1 MIATGAGNLIQK
13 LMIKRRLSLLV
24 VIFIFSGLSRAGAQ
38 DEPRAVWQV
47 TNFDI
52 TVNNPGAERALN
64 ARAIVSVHNVGR
76 GSGSSLTLRISS
88 KAEIKSVSVGGATA
102 SYHLTP
108 ETRGGAQRVT
118 ISLPGAVPPN
128 GTTAATVDYRLPVE
142 ENSGVAALSPVG
154 SQFLPLSLWYP
165 SPNTSLAVSG
175 ADYAPFRL
183 TVSGASAVSSGAEK
197 SANGDSVYEQT
208 LHGLPFFVVR
218 SWDRVEGGGNAKGIS
233 AFLPKG
239 AGADERKQAE
249 SLIALAADARSF
261 CAGLLGAAPDV
272 PLRLVAGKRGA
283 GFDDAGTIL
292 LPDAAFQRKKI
303 DSITALGIGEGVA
316 HLWIG
321 GATPVRGEGHG
332 VVREALARFIAT
344 QFIEKQFGADAAE
357 DERARQRLAYE
368 SIAKRDAPLARMTPL
383 DATYFNSISNK
394 GAMVWRLVDHVMG
407 RDAFATALRGL
418 LLSGQS
424 DQEGL
429 NLARARAVFAERGG
443 PAVKTLL
450 DAELDQATDM
460 DLMAG
465 LPRQENGQWV
475 AALRNL
481 GSSEVTVNVIAKTD
495 SGQQV
500 TVLGTIPAHDF
511 AQVVF
516 KSAAR
521 IVRVE
526 VDPEKL
532 YPQLD
537 YENDI
542 APRQVEISSSLAE
555 VTRLFGAQEYARA
568 EALAR
573 DLLAAAPRM
582 QEARIVFAR
591 ILLAENKTDEAERE
605 FRRLA
610 DDRLPT
616 PATLAWSA
624 IGLGEIALR
633 RGQASEAAKDF
644 NEAVR
649 ADAEYG
655 STVAARAARI
665 RAEATAAPA
674 LDESAK
680 AFINQLDAAIRS
692 GRQAEIIALIVPGE
706 LIKFVRG
713 AVGTQPEAWQ
723 TNVLRSEQLD
733 ANHLALDVALN
744 TKQLGVEHSGTA
756 VYVLARVG
764 GTWKLNAIEY
774 FEVR

>member
-1 MIATGAGNLIQK
+1 MTTIRIIL
-13 LMIKRRLSLLV
+13 LLCSVCCFLSPAV
-24 VIFIFSGLSRAGAQ
+24 GAQ
-38 DEPRAVWQV
+38 DESRPVWQV

-64 ARAIVSVHNVGR
+64 ARPIVSVLNIGR
-76 GSGSSLTLRISS
+76 GSGSSLTLRINS
-88 KAEIKSVSVGGATA
+88 KAEIKSVSVGGASA
-102 SYHLTP
+102 SYRLTP

-118 ISLPGAVPPN
+118 IALPGAVAPN
-128 GTTAATVDYRLPVE
+128 GTVAATVDYRLSVE

-165 SPNTSLAVSG
+165 SPNTPLAVGG

-183 TVSGASAVSSGAEK
+183 TVSGANAVSSGAEK
-197 SANGDSVYEQT
+197 SANGDSVFEQT
-208 LHGLPFFVVR
+208 LHALPFFVLG
-218 SWDRVEGGGNAKGIS
+218 SWDRVDGGGNAKGIS

-249 SLIALAADARSF
+249 SLIAFVADARAF
-261 CAGLLGAAPDV
+261 CAGWFGAAPDV
-272 PLRLVAGKRGA
+272 PLRLVASKRGA
-283 GFDDAGTIL
+283 G
-292 LPDAAFQRKKI
+292 FQRKKI
-303 DSITALGIGEGVA
+303 DSSTALGIGEAVT

-332 VVREALARFIAT
+332 VMREALARFIAT
-344 QFIEKQFGADAAE
+344 QFIEKQFGTDAAE
-357 DERARQRLAYE
+357 GERARQRLAYE
-368 SIAKRDAPLARMTPL
+368 SIAKRDAPVALMTPL

-394 GAMVWRLVDHVMG
+394 GAMIWRLVDHVIG
-407 RDAFATALRGL
+407 RDAFVAALRGL

-424 DQEGL
+424 DQEGF
-429 NLARARAVFAERGG
+429 NLARARAVFVERGG
-443 PAVKTLL
+443 PAVKALL
-450 DAELDQATDM
+450 DAELDHPTDM
-460 DLMAG
+460 DLLAG
-465 LPRQENGQWV
+465 LPHQENGQWV
-475 AALRNL
+475 SALRNL
-481 GSSEVTVNVIAKTD
+481 GSTEVTVSVAATTD
-495 SGQQV
+495 AGPQL
-500 TVLGTIPAHDF
+500 TVLATIPAHDF
-511 AQVVF
+511 GQAVF
-516 KSAAR
+516 KTAAR
-521 IVRVE
+521 VVRVE

-542 APRQVEISSSLAE
+542 APRQVELSGSLAE
-555 VTRLFGAQEYARA
+555 ATRLFGAQEFARA
-568 EALAR
+568 DALAR
-573 DLLAAAPRM
+573 NLLAAAPRM
-582 QEARIVFAR
+582 QEARILFAR

-605 FRRLA
+605 FRKLA

-616 PATLAWSA
+616 PAALAWSA

-633 RGQASEAAKDF
+633 RGQATEAAKDF

-665 RAEATAAPA
+665 RAEAAAPPA
-674 LDESAK
+674 IDESAK
-680 AFINQLDAAIRS
+680 AFINQLDTAIRT
-692 GRQAEIIALIVPGE
+692 GRQAEIGSLIVPGE

-713 AVGTQPEAWQ
+713 AVGTQPESWQ

-733 ANHLALDVALN
+733 ANHLALDVTLN

-756 VYVLARVG
+756 VYILARVG
-764 GTWKLNAIEY
+764 GSWKLNAIEY

>member
-1 MIATGAGNLIQK
+1 MTTIRI
-13 LMIKRRLSLLV
+13 ILLV
-24 VIFIFSGLSRAGAQ
+24 CSVCCFLSPAVGAQ
-38 DEPRAVWQV
+38 DESRPVWQV

-64 ARAIVSVHNVGR
+64 ARAIVSVLNIGR
-76 GSGSSLTLRISS
+76 GSGSSLTLRINS
-88 KAEIKSVSVGGATA
+88 KAEIKSVSVGGASA
-102 SYHLTP
+102 SYRLTP

-118 ISLPGAVPPN
+118 IALPGAVAPN
-128 GTTAATVDYRLPVE
+128 GTVAATVDYRLPVE

-165 SPNTSLAVSG
+165 SPNTPLAVGG

-183 TVSGASAVSSGAEK
+183 TVSGANAVSSGAEK
-197 SANGDSVYEQT
+197 SANGDSVFEQT
-208 LHGLPFFVVR
+208 LHALPFLVLG
-218 SWDRVEGGGNAKGIS
+218 SWDRVDGGGNAKGIS

-249 SLIALAADARSF
+249 SLIAFVADARAF
-261 CAGLLGAAPDV
+261 CASWFGAAPDV
-272 PLRLVAGKRGA
+272 PLRLVASKRGA

-292 LPDAAFQRKKI
+292 LSDAAFQRKKI
-303 DSITALGIGEGVA
+303 DSSTALGIGEAVT

-332 VVREALARFIAT
+332 VMREALARFIAT
-344 QFIEKQFGADAAE
+344 QFIEKQFGTDAAE
-357 DERARQRLAYE
+357 GERARQRLAYE
-368 SIAKRDAPLARMTPL
+368 SIAKRDAPVALMTPL

-394 GAMVWRLVDHVMG
+394 GAMIWRLVDHVIG
-407 RDAFATALRGL
+407 RDAFVAALRGL

-424 DQEGL
+424 DQEGF
-429 NLARARAVFAERGG
+429 NLARARAVFVERGG
-443 PAVKTLL
+443 PAVKALL
-450 DAELDQATDM
+450 DAELDHPTDM
-460 DLMAG
+460 DLLAG
-465 LPRQENGQWV
+465 LPHQENGQWV
-475 AALRNL
+475 SALRNL
-481 GSSEVTVNVIAKTD
+481 GSNEVTVSVAATTD
-495 SGQQV
+495 AGPQL
-500 TVLGTIPAHDF
+500 TVLATIPAHDF
-511 AQVVF
+511 GQAVF
-516 KSAAR
+516 KTAAR
-521 IVRVE
+521 VVRVE

-542 APRQVEISSSLAE
+542 APRQVELSGSLAE
-555 VTRLFGAQEYARA
+555 ATRLFGAQEFAKA
-568 EALAR
+568 DALAR
-573 DLLAAAPRM
+573 NLLAAAPRM
-582 QEARIVFAR
+582 QEARILFAR

-605 FRRLA
+605 FRKLA

-616 PATLAWSA
+616 PAALAWSA

-633 RGQASEAAKDF
+633 RGQATEAAKDF

-665 RAEATAAPA
+665 RAEAAAPPA
-674 LDESAK
+674 IDESAK
-680 AFINQLDAAIRS
+680 AFINQLDTAIRT
-692 GRQAEIIALIVPGE
+692 GRQAEIGSLIVPGE

-713 AVGTQPEAWQ
+713 AVGTQPESWQ

-733 ANHLALDVALN
+733 ANHLALDVTLN

-756 VYVLARVG
+756 VYILARVG
-764 GTWKLNAIEY
+764 GSWKLNAIEY

>member
-1 MIATGAGNLIQK
+1 MIAPGVRKHINHP
-13 LMIKRRLSLLV
+13 MITRRLLLPV
-24 VIFIFSGLSRAGAQ
+24 LIFILAALLSASAQ
-38 DEPRAVWQV
+38 DEARPVWQV

-64 ARAIVSVHNVGR
+64 ARAIVSVLNVGR
-76 GSGSSLTLRISS
+76 GSGSNLTLRINA

-102 SYHLTP
+102 SYRLTP

-118 ISLPGAVPPN
+118 IALPGAVAPN
-128 GTTAATVDYRLPVE
+128 GTVAATVEYRLPVE

-183 TVSGASAVSSGAEK
+183 TVGGGNAVSSGAEK
-197 SANGDSVYEQT
+197 SANGDSVFEQT
-208 LHGLPFFVVR
+208 LHAQPFFVVG
-218 SWDRVEGGGNAKGIS
+218 SWDRVDGSGNGKGIS

-239 AGADERKQAE
+239 LGADERKQAE
-249 SLIALAADARSF
+249 GLIALTADARTF
-261 CAGLLGAAPDV
+261 CAGLFGAAPEV
-272 PLRLVAGKRGA
+272 PLRLVASQRGS

-292 LPDAAFQRKKI
+292 LADAVFQRTKI
-303 DSITALGIGEGVA
+303 DSSTALGIAEAVV

-332 VVREALARFIAT
+332 VMREALARFIAT

-357 DERARQRLAYE
+357 GERARQRLAYE
-368 SIAKRDAPLARMTPL
+368 SIAKRDAPLALMTPL

-394 GAMVWRLVDHVMG
+394 GAMIWRLVDHVIG
-407 RDAFATALRGL
+407 RDAFVAALRGL
-418 LLSGQS
+418 VVSSQS
-424 DQEGL
+424 DPEGF
-429 NLARARAVFAERGG
+429 NLAHARAVFVEHGG
-443 PAVKTLL
+443 PPVKALL
-450 DAELDQATDM
+450 DAELDHPTDM
-460 DLMAG
+460 DLLAG
-465 LPRQENGQWV
+465 LPHQESGQWV
-475 AALRNL
+475 SALRNL
-481 GSSEVTVNVIAKTD
+481 GSNEVTVTVVATTD
-495 SGQQV
+495 TGQLL
-500 TVLGTIPAHDF
+500 TVLATIPAHDF
-511 AQVVF
+511 GQAVF
-516 KSAAR
+516 KTSAR
-521 IVRVE
+521 VVRVE

-542 APRQVEISSSLAE
+542 APRQVEISGSLAE
-555 VTRLFGAQEYARA
+555 VTRLFGAQEFAKA
-568 EALAR
+568 DALAR
-573 DLLAAAPRM
+573 NLIAAAPRM
-582 QEARIVFAR
+582 QEARIMFAR

-605 FRRLA
+605 FRKSV

-655 STVAARAARI
+655 STVAARAARL
-665 RAEATAAPA
+665 RAEATAPPA
-674 LDESAK
+674 IDESAK
-680 AFINQLDAAIRS
+680 AFINQLDTALRS
-692 GRQAEIIALIVPGE
+692 GRQAAIGTLIVPGE

-713 AVGTQPEAWQ
+713 AVGTQPESWQ

-733 ANHLALDVALN
+733 ANHLALDVTLN

-756 VYVLARVG
+756 VYILARVG
-764 GTWKLNAIEY
+764 GGWKLNAIEY

>member
-1 MIATGAGNLIQK
+1 MIATGARKHIYNF
-13 LMIKRRLSLLV
+13 MITRRLSLLV
-24 VIFIFSGLSRAGAQ
+24 VILIFSGLFGASAQ

-64 ARAIVSVHNVGR
+64 ARAIVSVLNVGR
-76 GSGSSLTLRISS
+76 GSGSTLTLRISS
-88 KAEIKSVSVGGATA
+88 KAEIKSVSVGGASA
-102 SYHLTP
+102 GYRLTP

-118 ISLPGAVPPN
+118 ITLPGAVAPN
-128 GTTAATVDYRLPVE
+128 GTAAATVDYRLPVE

-165 SPNTSLAVSG
+165 SPNTSLAIHG

-183 TVSGASAVSSGAEK
+183 TVSGANAVSSGAEK
-197 SANGDSVYEQT
+197 SANGDSVFEQT
-208 LHGLPFFVVR
+208 LHAQPFFVVG

-249 SLIALAADARSF
+249 SLIALVADARSF
-261 CAGLLGAAPDV
+261 CAGLLGAAPEV
-272 PLRLVAGKRGA
+272 PLRLVASKRGA

-292 LPDAAFQRKKI
+292 LSDAAFQRKKI
-303 DSITALGIGEGVA
+303 DSITALGIGEAVA

-344 QFIEKQFGADAAE
+344 QFIEKQFGADAA
-357 DERARQRLAYE
+357 DGERARQRLAYE
-368 SIAKRDAPLARMTPL
+368 SIAKRDAPLALMTPL

-394 GAMVWRLVDHVMG
+394 GAMIWRLVDHVIG
-407 RDAFATALRGL
+407 RDAFVAALRGL

-424 DQEGL
+424 DQEGF
-429 NLARARAVFAERGG
+429 NLARARGVFAERGG
-443 PAVKTLL
+443 PAVKALL
-450 DAELDQATDM
+450 DAELDHPTDM

-465 LPRQENGQWV
+465 LPHQENGQW
-475 AALRNL
+475 ASALRNL
-481 GSSEVTVNVIAKTD
+481 GSGEVTVSVAATTD
-495 SGQQV
+495 SGQQM
-500 TVLGTIPAHDF
+500 TVLATIPAHDF
-511 AQVVF
+511 GQAVF
-516 KSAAR
+516 KTSAR
-521 IVRVE
+521 VVRVE

-542 APRQVEISSSLAE
+542 APRQVEISGSLAE
-555 VTRLFGAQEYARA
+555 ATRLFGAQEFAKA
-568 EALAR
+568 DALAR
-573 DLLAAAPRM
+573 NLLAAAPRM
-582 QEARIVFAR
+582 QEARILFAR

-605 FRRLA
+605 FRKLA

-624 IGLGEIALR
+624 IGLGEIVLR
-633 RGQASEAAKDF
+633 RGQATEAAKNF

-665 RAEATAAPA
+665 RAEATAPPA
-674 LDESAK
+674 IDESAK
-680 AFINQLDAAIRS
+680 TFINQLDAAIRS
-692 GRQAEIIALIVPGE
+692 GRQVEIAALIVPGE

-713 AVGTQPEAWQ
+713 AVGTQPESWQ
-723 TNVLRSEQLD
+723 TNVLRTEQLD

-756 VYVLARVG
+756 VYILARVG
-764 GTWKLNAIEY
+764 GSWKLNAIEY

>member
-1 MIATGAGNLIQK
+1 
-13 LMIKRRLSLLV
+13 MIKTAARKLIHTFMITRMLSILAVILMLGGLV
-24 VIFIFSGLSRAGAQ
+24 SASAQ
-38 DEPRAVWQV
+38 DEARPVWQV
-47 TNFDI
+47 TSFDI

-64 ARAIVSVHNVGR
+64 ARATVSVLNIGR
-76 GSGSSLTLRISS
+76 GSGSSLTLRINS
-88 KAEIKSVSVGGATA
+88 KAEIKSVSATGATA
-102 SYHLTP
+102 SYRVTP

-118 ISLPGAVPPN
+118 IALAAAVAPN
-128 GTTAATVDYRLPVE
+128 GTVSATVDYRLPVE

-183 TVSGASAVSSGAEK
+183 TVSGANAVSSGTEK
-197 SANGDSVYEQT
+197 SASGDSVFEQT
-208 LHGLPFFVVR
+208 LHALPFFVVG
-218 SWDRVEGGGNAKGIS
+218 SWDRLDGSGSGKGIS

-239 AGADERKQAE
+239 ASTDERKQAE
-249 SLIALAADARSF
+249 SLIALTADARAF
-261 CAGLLGAAPDV
+261 CVGWFGAAPEV
-272 PLRLVAGKRGA
+272 PLRLVASKRGA

-292 LPDAAFQRKKI
+292 LSDAAFQRRKI
-303 DSITALGIGEGVA
+303 DSSTALSIGEAVA

-344 QFIEKQFGADAAE
+344 QFIEKQFGADAA
-357 DERARQRLAYE
+357 DGERARQRLAYE
-368 SIAKRDAPLARMTPL
+368 SIAKRDAPLALMTPL

-394 GAMVWRLVDHVMG
+394 GAMIWRLLDQVIG
-407 RDAFATALRGL
+407 RDAFTAALRGL

-424 DQEGL
+424 DQEGF

-443 PAVKTLL
+443 PSVKAVL
-450 DAELDQATDM
+450 DAELDHPTDM
-460 DLMAG
+460 DLVAG
-465 LPRQENGQWV
+465 LPHQENGQWV

-481 GSSEVTVNVIAKTD
+481 GSNEVTVTVAATTD
-495 SGQQV
+495 SGQVV
-500 TVLGTIPAHDF
+500 TVLATIPAHDF
-511 AQVVF
+511 GQAVF
-516 KSAAR
+516 KTTAR
-521 IVRVE
+521 VVRVE

-532 YPQLD
+532 YPQFD

-542 APRQVEISSSLAE
+542 APRQVEISGSLAE
-555 VTRLFGAQEYARA
+555 VTRLFGAQEFAKA
-568 EALAR
+568 DALAR
-573 DLLAAAPRM
+573 NLIAAAPRM
-582 QEARIVFAR
+582 QEARILFAR
-591 ILLAENKTDEAERE
+591 TLLAENKTDEAERE
-605 FRRLA
+605 FRKLA

-616 PATLAWSA
+616 PGTIAWSA

-633 RGQASEAAKDF
+633 RGQAAEAARDL

-665 RAEATAAPA
+665 RAEATAPPA
-674 LDESAK
+674 IDESAK
-680 AFINQLDAAIRS
+680 AFISQLDTAIRN
-692 GRQAEIIALIVPGE
+692 GRQAEIAALIVPGE

-713 AVGTQPEAWQ
+713 AVGTQPESWQ

-733 ANHLALDVALN
+733 ADHLALDVTLS

-756 VYVLARVG
+756 VYILARVG
-764 GTWKLNAIEY
+764 GRLKLNAIEY

>member
-1 MIATGAGNLIQK
+1 MTTIRI
-13 LMIKRRLSLLV
+13 ILLV
-24 VIFIFSGLSRAGAQ
+24 CSVCCFLSPAVGAQ
-38 DEPRAVWQV
+38 DESRPVWQV

-64 ARAIVSVHNVGR
+64 ARAIVSVLNIGR
-76 GSGSSLTLRISS
+76 GSGSSLTLRINS
-88 KAEIKSVSVGGATA
+88 KAEIKSVSVGGASA
-102 SYHLTP
+102 SYRLTP

-118 ISLPGAVPPN
+118 IALPGAVAPN
-128 GTTAATVDYRLPVE
+128 GTVAATVDYRLPVE

-165 SPNTSLAVSG
+165 SPNTPLAVGG

-183 TVSGASAVSSGAEK
+183 TVSGANAVSSGAEK
-197 SANGDSVYEQT
+197 SANGDSVFEQT
-208 LHGLPFFVVR
+208 LHALPFFVLG
-218 SWDRVEGGGNAKGIS
+218 SWDRVDGGGNAKGIS

-249 SLIALAADARSF
+249 SLIAFVADARAF
-261 CAGLLGAAPDV
+261 CAGWFGAAPDV
-272 PLRLVAGKRGA
+272 PLRLVASKRGA

-292 LPDAAFQRKKI
+292 LSDAAFQRKKI
-303 DSITALGIGEGVA
+303 DSSTALGIGEAVT

-332 VVREALARFIAT
+332 VMREALARFIAT
-344 QFIEKQFGADAAE
+344 QFIEKQFGTDAAE
-357 DERARQRLAYE
+357 GERARQRLAYE
-368 SIAKRDAPLARMTPL
+368 SIAKRDAPVALMTPL

-394 GAMVWRLVDHVMG
+394 GAMIWRLVDHVIG
-407 RDAFATALRGL
+407 RDAFVAALRGL

-424 DQEGL
+424 DQEGF
-429 NLARARAVFAERGG
+429 NLARARAVFVERGG
-443 PAVKTLL
+443 PAVKALL
-450 DAELDQATDM
+450 DAELDHPTDM
-460 DLMAG
+460 DLLAG
-465 LPRQENGQWV
+465 LPHQENGQWV
-475 AALRNL
+475 SALRNL
-481 GSSEVTVNVIAKTD
+481 GSNEVTVSVAATTD
-495 SGQQV
+495 AGPQL
-500 TVLGTIPAHDF
+500 TVLATIPGHDF
-511 AQVVF
+511 GQAVF
-516 KSAAR
+516 KTAAR
-521 IVRVE
+521 VVRVE

-542 APRQVEISSSLAE
+542 APRQVELSGSLAE
-555 VTRLFGAQEYARA
+555 ATRLFGAQEFAKA
-568 EALAR
+568 DALAR
-573 DLLAAAPRM
+573 NLLAAAPRM
-582 QEARIVFAR
+582 QEARILFAR

-605 FRRLA
+605 FRKLA

-616 PATLAWSA
+616 PAALAWSA

-633 RGQASEAAKDF
+633 RGQATEAAKDF
-644 NEAVR
+644 NEAAR

-665 RAEATAAPA
+665 RAEAAAPPA
-674 LDESAK
+674 IDESAK
-680 AFINQLDAAIRS
+680 AFVNQLDTAIRT
-692 GRQAEIIALIVPGE
+692 GRQAEIGSLIVPGE

-713 AVGTQPEAWQ
+713 AVGTQPESWQ

-733 ANHLALDVALN
+733 ANHLALDVTLN

-756 VYVLARVG
+756 VYILARVG
-764 GTWKLNAIEY
+764 GSWKLNAIEY

>member
-1 MIATGAGNLIQK
+1 MRFIHIVLLTCFLCIAVFPLNA
-13 LMIKRRLSLLV
+13 S
-24 VIFIFSGLSRAGAQ
+24 AQ
-38 DEPRAVWQV
+38 NEDRPVWQV

-64 ARAIVSVHNVGR
+64 AHAIVSVRNVGR
-76 GSGSSLTLRISS
+76 GSGSSLTLRISA
-88 KAEIKSVSVGGATA
+88 KAEVKSVSVGGSTA
-102 SYHLTP
+102 SYRVTP

-118 ISLPGAVPPN
+118 IVLPSAVAPN
-128 GTTAATVDYRLPVE
+128 GIVAATVDYRLPLE

-197 SANGDSVYEQT
+197 SANGNSVFEQT
-208 LHGLPFFVVR
+208 LSAQPFLVVGT
-218 SWDRVEGGGNAKGIS
+218 WDRVEGSGNARGIS
-233 AFLPKG
+233 AFLAKG

-249 SLIALAADARSF
+249 SLIALTADARTF
-261 CAGLLGAAPDV
+261 YAALFGAAPDV
-272 PLRLVAGKRGA
+272 PLRLVASRRGA

-292 LPDAAFQRKKI
+292 LPAAAFQRRKI
-303 DSITALGIGEGVA
+303 DSSTALGIGEAVA

-344 QFIEKQFGADAAE
+344 QFIEKQFGPEAADG
-357 DERARQRLAYE
+357 ERERQRLAYE
-368 SIAKRDAPLARMTPL
+368 SIAKRDAPLALMTPM

-394 GAMVWRLVDHVMG
+394 GAMIWRLVDHMIG
-407 RDAFATALRGL
+407 RDAFVAALRGL
-418 LLSGQS
+418 LS

-429 NLARARAVFAERGG
+429 NLARARAVLVERGG
-443 PAVKTLL
+443 PTMKALL
-450 DAELDQATDM
+450 DAELDHPTDM
-460 DLMAG
+460 DLLAG
-465 LPRQENGQWV
+465 LPHQENGQWV
-475 AALRNL
+475 SALRNL
-481 GSSEVTVNVIAKTD
+481 GANEVTVNVIGTTD

-500 TVLGTIPAHDF
+500 TVLATIPAHDF
-511 AQVVF
+511 GQAVF
-516 KSAAR
+516 KTSAR
-521 IVRVE
+521 VVRVE

-542 APRQVEISSSLAE
+542 APRQVELSGSLAE
-555 VTRLFGAQEYARA
+555 ATRLFGAQEFAKA
-568 EALAR
+568 DALAR
-573 DLLAAAPRM
+573 NLIAAAPRM
-582 QEARIVFAR
+582 QEARIMFAR
-591 ILLAENKTDEAERE
+591 ILLAENKTDEAGRE
-605 FRRLA
+605 FRKAA

-633 RGQASEAAKDF
+633 RGQGSEAAKDF

-655 STVAARAARI
+655 STVAARSARL
-665 RAEATAAPA
+665 RAEAAAPSA
-674 LDESAK
+674 IDDSAK
-680 AFINQLDAAIRS
+680 AFVNQLDTAIRS
-692 GRQAEIIALIVPGE
+692 GRQAEIGTLIVPGE

-713 AVGTQPEAWQ
+713 AVGTQPENWQ

-733 ANHLALDVALN
+733 ANHLALDVTLN
-744 TKQLGVEHSGTA
+744 TKQLGVEHAGTA
-756 VYVLARVG
+756 VYILARVG
-764 GTWKLNAIEY
+764 GSWKLDAIEY

>member
-1 MIATGAGNLIQK
+1 MIT
-13 LMIKRRLSLLV
+13 RRLALLV
-24 VIFIFSGLSRAGAQ
+24 VMLIFTGLFGASAQ
-38 DEPRAVWQV
+38 DEARPVWQV

-52 TVNNPGAERALN
+52 TVNNPGVERALN
-64 ARAIVSVHNVGR
+64 ARAIVSVRNAGR
-76 GSGSSLTLRISS
+76 GAGSSLTLRISA
-88 KAEIKSVSVGGATA
+88 KAEIKSVNVGGATA
-102 SYHLTP
+102 SYRLTP

-118 ISLPGAVPPN
+118 IALPGAVAPN
-128 GTTAATVDYRLPVE
+128 GTVAATVDYRLPVE

-183 TVSGASAVSSGAEK
+183 TVSGASAVSSGADK
-197 SANGDSVYEQT
+197 SANGDSVFEQT
-208 LHGLPFFVVR
+208 LHALPFFVVG
-218 SWDRVEGGGNAKGIS
+218 SWDRVEGAGNAKGIT

-249 SLIALAADARSF
+249 SLIALVSDARTF
-261 CAGLLGAAPDV
+261 CAGWFGAAPEV
-272 PLRLVAGKRGA
+272 PLRLVASKRGA

-303 DSITALGIGEGVA
+303 DSSTALGIGEAVA
-316 HLWIG
+316 HLWLG

-332 VVREALARFIAT
+332 VMREALARFIAT

-357 DERARQRLAYE
+357 GERARQRLAYE
-368 SIAKRDAPLARMTPL
+368 SIAKRDAPLALMTPV

-394 GAMVWRLVDHVMG
+394 GAMIWRLVDHVIG
-407 RDAFATALRGL
+407 RDAFVAALRGL
-418 LLSGQS
+418 LLSGQGEQ
-424 DQEGL
+424 DGF
-429 NLARARAVFAERGG
+429 NLARARAGFVERGG
-443 PAVKTLL
+443 PAVKALL
-450 DAELDQATDM
+450 DAELDHPTDM
-460 DLMAG
+460 DLLAG
-465 LPRQENGQWV
+465 LPHQESGQWV
-475 AALRNL
+475 SALRNL
-481 GSSEVTVNVIAKTD
+481 GSNEVTVSVTATTD
-495 SGQQV
+495 AGQQV
-500 TVLGTIPAHDF
+500 SVLATIPAHDF
-511 AQVVF
+511 GQAVF
-516 KSAAR
+516 KTSAR
-521 IVRVE
+521 VVRVE

-537 YENDI
+537 YENDV
-542 APRQVEISSSLAE
+542 APRQVEVSGSLAE
-555 VTRLFGAQEYARA
+555 ATRLFGAQEFAKA
-568 EALAR
+568 DALAR
-573 DLLAAAPRM
+573 NLVAAAPRM
-582 QEARIVFAR
+582 QEARIMFAR

-605 FRRLA
+605 FRKLA

-633 RGQASEAAKDF
+633 RGQATEAAKDF

-665 RAEATAAPA
+665 RAEATSAPA
-674 LDESAK
+674 INESAK

-692 GRQAEIIALIVPGE
+692 GRQAEIAALIVPGE

-713 AVGTQPEAWQ
+713 AVGTQPESWQ

-733 ANHLALDVALN
+733 ADHLALDVALN

-756 VYVLARVG
+756 VYILAHVG
-764 GTWKLNAIEY
+764 GSWKLNAIEY